1 VIGLAGVGIGIA
13 IAVVAARV
21 VRSMLFGVSVT
32 DPAVYAGV
40 ASSLL
45 LLVAVASLGPAARAA
60 AIDPAGAM
68 RE

>member
-1 VIGLAGVGIGIA
+1 
-13 IAVVAARV
+13 
-21 VRSMLFGVSVT
+21 MLFGVSVT